1 MVLAS
6 GIRQLILQGNVRPKD
21 LRKAGHEIQ
30 TSIGWNDLVDTLR
43 VFTKVVWVNPHEV
56 QVEEKRKIRNEASP
70 SQRLETKE
78 QKKVTKKTIKEEKS
92 KQNKLAPT

>member
-1 MVLAS
+1 MRFNLAIGTLMVL
-6 GIRQLILQGNVRPKD
+6 
-21 LRKAGHEIQ
+21 
-30 TSIGWNDLVDTLR
+30 
-43 VFTKVVWVNPHEV
+43 TKFVQANAHEV